1 MKKMHEQEIRDFI
14 EEWAWGT
21 IIAVDGDKPYA
32 IEVSYGSDGKHIYF
46 GSRPGG
52 KMAKCIKENQ
62 NIIFKIC
69 DADRFYATW
78 RAVSVFG
85 KAERLT
91 KREDILYGMKM
102 IAEKIIYTTKK
113 TSVTEEQF
121 QAIGEQLAANPEKGG
136 PLRIAI
142 ENFSGRKRPDPL
154 DISNQTG
161 GA

>member
-1 MKKMHEQEIRDFI
+1 MKKMTEKEIRDFI

-46 GSRPGG
+46 GSRPNG
-52 KMAKCIKENQ
+52 KMAKCIRENQ

-69 DADRFYATW
+69 DADRFYYTW
-78 RAVSVFG
+78 RAISVFG

-102 IAEKIIYTTKK
+102 IAEKLISTKR
-113 TSVTEEQF
+113 TSKTEEQLE
-121 QAIGEQLAANPEKGG
+121 AIGETMAANPEAGG

-142 ENFSGRKRPDPL
+142 ANFSGVTSLQSL
-154 DISNQTG
+154 DISHE
-161 GA
+161 AAVA